1 MAKYALVKDGIVKNV
16 VLWNGDKAAYD
27 VGGEILVEVTAD
39 TQIGGNW
46 DGKVFTFVEPDPGP
60 DTRTYAEKRKAES
73 PSIEECVHAI
83 LDDDLVAL
91 QEKRTAVKTKYP
103 K

>member
-39 TQIGGNW
+39 TQIGGSW
-46 DGKVFTFVEPDPGP
+46 DGNVFTFVEPTPP
-60 DTRTYAEKRKAES
+60 EPTAEQVAAAEAKESAITKLKA
-73 PSIEECVHAI
+73 
-83 LDDDLVAL
+83 LGLTDDEIAAL
-91 QEKRTAVKTKYP
+91 GIV
-103 K
+103 